1 MSKSKGI
8 RRGGQ
13 AEAQAIIAAIGSAI
27 DQANQSGDFASVFSI
42 CRNAVNA
49 RAMEI
54 IKKYSLPNIGDLA
67 ISRLESSDDRS
78 KAECGRFL
86 RIAVGTDFIIEEI
99 EKNYQG
105 EVLFP
110 AFSYGFLSALSLFA
124 SIVDDSN
131 VLVRS
136 AAIENQET
144 AQRSG
149 GNATGRKSRAE
160 RDARLA
166 SLMPFVRS
174 GAGKTNR
181 HIARQFL
188 RATGAAL
195 ELDTVAGYVREIR
208 GNAASEGS

>member
-1 MSKSKGI
+1 MSKSTKI

-13 AEAQAIIAAIGSAI
+13 AEAQAIIAMIGAAI
-27 DQANQSGDFASVFSI
+27 DQANQTGDFASVFSI

-49 RAMEI
+49 RAVEI
-54 IKKYSLPNIGDLA
+54 IKKYNVQNAGDIA
-67 ISRLESSDDRS
+67 ISRLERSDDRS
-78 KAECGRFL
+78 KSESGKFL
-86 RIAVGTDFIIEEI
+86 RIAAATDLIVGEME
-99 EKNYQG
+99 NVYQG

-110 AFSYGFLSALSLFA
+110 AFSYGFLSALSLFT
-124 SIVDDSN
+124 SIIDDSN

-136 AAIENQET
+136 AVIENQET

-174 GAGKTNR
+174 GVGKTNR
-181 HIARQFL
+181 EIARQFL
-188 RATGAAL
+188 KTTGSSI
-195 ELDTVAGYVREIR
+195 ELDTVARYVRELR
-208 GNAASEGS
+208 ANASSEDL